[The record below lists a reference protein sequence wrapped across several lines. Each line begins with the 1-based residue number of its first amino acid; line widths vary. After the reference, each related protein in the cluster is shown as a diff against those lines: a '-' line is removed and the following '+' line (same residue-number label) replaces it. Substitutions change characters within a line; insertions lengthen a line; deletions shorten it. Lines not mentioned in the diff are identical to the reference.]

1 MESTFECFQE
11 EKDLESALEVEGT
24 NHLDGYTV

>member
-11 EKDLESALEVEGT
+11 DLESALEVEGT